1 MENLNTSSTI
11 SSWLQK
17 RFVSYSL
24 FDYLLLL
31 FTRLFVFC
39 CCLFFVCCLSFCLS
53 TCLLIWLFVCLFCCC
68 LFSLCFSYLLFFC
81 VCLVLLVCHFGC
93 LLVHDRDFNVILG
106 SWLHGSVR
114 FQNNERND
122 WSDTMYQTVWH
133 SFERK
138 DQGMEILKV

>member
-1 MENLNTSSTI
+1 LSHTACLTT
-11 SSWLQK
+11 
-17 RFVSYSL
+17 
-24 FDYLLLL
+24 LLLL

-53 TCLLIWLFVCLFCCC
+53 TCLLIWLFVRLFCCC
-68 LFSLCFSYLLFFC
+68 LFSLCVFLLVLC
-81 VCLVLLVCHFGC
+81 VWHILLVCHFGC
-93 LLVHDRDFNVILG
+93 HVILG

-114 FQNNERND
+114 FQNNERNY

-138 DQGMEILKV
+138 DQGMEIHQV